1 MQRPKNSGRIFCT
14 ASVPERQNGM
24 IGMGSIEG
32 LRELQDESPDVEI
45 VRHHG
50 MSVSSKKIY
59 RWVKSC
65 QNTGESN

>member
-1 MQRPKNSGRIFCT
+1 
-14 ASVPERQNGM
+14 M

-59 RWVKSC
+59 R
-65 QNTGESN
+65 